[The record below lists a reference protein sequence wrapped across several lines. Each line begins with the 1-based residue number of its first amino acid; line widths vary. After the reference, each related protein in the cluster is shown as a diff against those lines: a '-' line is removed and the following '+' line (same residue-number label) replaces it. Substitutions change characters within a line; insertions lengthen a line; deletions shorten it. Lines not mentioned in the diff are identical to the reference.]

1 MNRWVFLDSTTQA
14 FIFLTHLMESIFYP
28 NLLFLT
34 TPFLDL
40 KWAGSKMSRIY
51 WLSSEKLHPRFW
63 TFPTKFILKFNLYGC
78 VYSKQNEID
87 TVREDAKS
95 YKIDAI

>member
-1 MNRWVFLDSTTQA
+1 
-14 FIFLTHLMESIFYP
+14 
-28 NLLFLT
+28 
-34 TPFLDL
+34 
-40 KWAGSKMSRIY
+40 MSRIY